1 MLGSGHT
8 HRFLWTNSETSK
20 YGVWY
25 YKDSP
30 IDSIDFAE
38 YPTFVYRITNL
49 LTGKFYIGYKQSYF
63 QKTKQV
69 KGKKKK
75 IKVESDWKTYWSSS
89 EELQRDVL
97 LHGEDS
103 FRRDILYLCRSVS
116 MASYLEMREQ
126 IDHRVLERPDET
138 YNGIINARVSR
149 MHLKNVLK
157 YISEVSGGQDNT
169 D

>member
-1 MLGSGHT
+1 
-8 HRFLWTNSETSK
+8 
-20 YGVWY
+20 VWFY
-25 YKDSP
+25 QDSP

-49 LTGKFYIGYKQSYF
+49 TTGKFYIGYKQTF
-63 QKTKQV
+63 FVKTKQV

-89 EELQRDVL
+89 EELQADVAAL
-97 LHGEDS
+97 GEAS
-103 FRRDILYLCRSVS
+103 FRREILYLCKSVS

-126 IDHRVLERPDET
+126 IDHRVLERPTET

-157 YISEVSGGQDNT
+157 YISEVSDGQIQSVVDSP
-169 D
+169 DPR